1 MNNLLMLVPQF
12 VHVLMTIISFL
23 NPSVIWQH
31 LMKRTVTMP
40 APISQIRQGSWLESF
55 TPWVKLSQA
64 KKQTEVNL
72 TCQNFHENVKL

>member
-1 MNNLLMLVPQF
+1 
-12 VHVLMTIISFL
+12 
-23 NPSVIWQH
+23 
-31 LMKRTVTMP
+31 MKRTVTMP